1 MEIEESKQEQWRGH
15 VELGKRHQK
24 GMAAYCRENELSTHV
39 FYYWKRKFEGSG
51 LRNGKKVSQF
61 VSVSISDEKK
71 KMPDLPSPEWLAR
84 FVGEF
89 IRGEQ

>member
-1 MEIEESKQEQWRGH
+1 MEIEESKQWRRH
-15 VELGKRHQK
+15 IELGKRHQK
-24 GMAAYCRENELSTHV
+24 GMAAYCRQNELSTHV

-51 LRNGKKVSQF
+51 SKNGKKVSQF
-61 VSVSISDEKK
+61 VPVSISDEKK
-71 KMPDLPSPEWLAR
+71 KLSDLPSPEWLAR